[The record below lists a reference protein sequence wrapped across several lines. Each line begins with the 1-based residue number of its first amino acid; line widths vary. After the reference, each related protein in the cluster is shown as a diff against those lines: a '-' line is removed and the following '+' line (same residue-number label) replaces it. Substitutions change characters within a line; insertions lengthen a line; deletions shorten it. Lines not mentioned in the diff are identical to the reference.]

1 MLKVEINR
9 TLPGFK
15 LDVAFSVDGEVLG
28 ILGPSGSGKT
38 MTLHCIAGL
47 CILIMVSSS

>member
-1 MLKVEINR
+1 LLKVEIKR
-9 TLPGFK
+9 TLPDFQ
-15 LDVAFSVDGEVLG
+15 LDVAFAIDGEVLG

-47 CILIMVSSS
+47 LSPNSGLSN